1 MGEAKRKLRTHAA
14 ILADRPG
21 CIYCAGK
28 NVATT
33 IEHMPPISVFEGRQR
48 PKGLEFPTC
57 QLCNNGTGHSD
68 LVAAMLARSW
78 PDANSDVQRKDMV
91 KILAGV
97 ANNLPGLLQEM
108 NVGRASEKLA
118 RKRYNL
124 SSDVHTFR
132 ADGPLL
138 TRHVLSFAA
147 KLGFALHHELRR
159 EPIPPAGGA
168 QVMWFSNLQ
177 AMNGQIPQE
186 LFDMLP
192 SSATL
197 RQGVKSVED
206 QFEYSYAT
214 GVRNHMLYF
223 ASFNKSFA
231 VAGVTAADRSI
242 YLEANLDRF
251 PIFVPGDFGRV
262 SDRPST

>member
-1 MGEAKRKLRTHAA
+1 MGEAKRKLRAHAA
-14 ILADRPG
+14 ILADRPR
-21 CIYCAGK
+21 CIYCAGD

-33 IEHMPPISVFEGRQR
+33 IEHMPPITIFEGRQR

-57 QLCNNGTGHSD
+57 QRCNNGTGHSD
-68 LVAAMLARSW
+68 LVAALLARSW
-78 PDANSDVQRKDMV
+78 PDANSEIQRKDLV

-97 ANNLPGLLQEM
+97 ANNVPGLLEEM
-108 NVGRASEKLA
+108 NIGRASEKLA

-124 SSDVHTFR
+124 SSDEHFLR

-138 TRHVLSFAA
+138 TKYVLTFAA
-147 KLGFALHHELRR
+147 KLAFALHHEVRG

-177 AMNGQIPQE
+177 AMDGQIPQE
-186 LFDMLP
+186 LFNLLP
-192 SSATL
+192 SPSTL
-197 RQGVKSVED
+197 RQGIKSVQD

-214 GVRNHMLYF
+214 GVHNHMLYF

-231 VAGVTAADRSI
+231 VAGVTALDRSI
-242 YLEANLDRF
+242 YLEANVDRF
-251 PIFVPGDFGRV
+251 PIFVPGDFGQA
-262 SDRPST
+262 SNRPST